1 MVTPDHI
8 YTNDGCRATLASPGN
23 LGNAC
28 HQHLA
33 SESKQ
38 EDVQG
43 DVGCHVNSGEDID
56 ASQMMQQ
63 TQQSPL
69 LKCGTSSSLKIPTI
83 ICKAEEVSVGGE
95 SQ

>member
-1 MVTPDHI
+1 MEKLTAPLRDTSGAKSMVTPDYI

-23 LGNAC
+23 LGNTC

-56 ASQMMQQ
+56 ASQMM
-63 TQQSPL
+63 
-69 LKCGTSSSLKIPTI
+69 
-83 ICKAEEVSVGGE
+83 
-95 SQ
+95 